1 MSNLPPP
8 SLQAGWFPDPDN
20 EQLERYWDGNRWT
33 DLTDPLAPSEL
44 AGAPAVPGGWYDDP
58 MLPET
63 QRYWNGSAWS
73 EHRRAVTQL
82 RAASNGFAT
91 AALIV
96 GIVAFLSGLAPVW
109 GIIVG
114 GTAVV
119 LGAIALVR
127 KQSKGLALTGLILGG
142 IGALTSLVATIALF
156 AGVASWNESGSTQ
169 TPVTV
174 ESSEPAAEPAPEA
187 PSETVSRV
195 NAARSAQNYLD
206 FTGFSRA
213 GLIDQLEFDGFST
226 EDATFGADAVGAN
239 WNEQAARKAESY
251 LDFTSFSRSGLIDQ
265 LKFDGFSA
273 GEAEF
278 GVNSVGL

>member
-1 MSNLPPP
+1 VSNLPPP
-8 SLQAGWFPDPDN
+8 SVPSGWFPDPDN
-20 EQLERYWDGNRWT
+20 KQLERETERYWD
-33 DLTDPLAPSEL
+33 
-44 AGAPAVPGGWYDDP
+44 
-58 MLPET
+58 
-63 QRYWNGSAWS
+63 GSAWS

-91 AALIV
+91 AAPIV
-96 GIVAFLSGLAPVW
+96 GIVAFLSGIAPVW

-114 GTAVV
+114 GTAVA

-127 KQSKGLALTGLILGG
+127 KQSKGPALTGLILGG
-142 IGALTSLVATIALF
+142 LGALTSLVTTIALF
-156 AGVASWNESGSTQ
+156 AGVASSNESGSTQ
-169 TPVTV
+169 RPVSV
-174 ESSEPAAEPAPEA
+174 ESSDSAAEPGPEA
-187 PSETVSRV
+187 PSETVSQV

-206 FTGFSRA
+206 LTGFSRA
-213 GLIDQLEFDGFST
+213 GLVDQLKFDGFST
-226 EDATFGADAVGAN
+226 EDATHGANAVGAN

-251 LDFTSFSRSGLIDQ
+251 LDLTSFSRSGLIDQ